1 MDSAHA
7 APDVLSDEHA
17 RAVAVEPK
25 PPERA
30 ALAGDLSPAAVL
42 RLQRSAGNRAVQ
54 ALLRRQAAPA
64 RVASAPITRA
74 PERKLQ
80 RGFWGKV
87 WGGIKSAASAVGSGV
102 VSGAKAVGGAVKTA
116 AVAVGSAVK
125 TGAEAVGKGVV
136 TAAKAVGSAAEW
148 VGEKAWKVMNAVGS
162 FAWEKLKLLGTL
174 AWSFISMLPERLW
187 RLAIDGWEAIV
198 GSVTWLMNGIKD
210 AAGWA
215 WDAVTGVFDWL
226 KEGFSGAL
234 KWLGKGIE
242 GGAQWAADFISDP
255 SWSKL
260 ADGLVGS
267 LSWLGEGVKGLGKW
281 GLDGIVAAAKW
292 GWEGLEGLGA
302 HLWDAAK
309 RGFWWAIPA
318 VVHVLEAV
326 GLNEAL
332 QLIWGFVFRMRELSD
347 DEIKASKEVHP
358 SGLIPYWKVRVDEDS
373 FMITIGQYFAKKFNT
388 RFSPAAITTMHVIQA
403 PKNMR
408 LPVAVH
414 ELTHVGQYEKVGAVY
429 MIEALHGQ
437 QGEAY
442 DYGDLQAKRRTGKHY
457 KDFNREQQAQ
467 MVEDYYLW
475 LHPSLIYNPATGTG
489 DPAPKATKADLEP
502 FIAEMRAGEF

>member
-125 TGAEAVGKGVV
+125 TGVEAVGKGVV

-198 GSVTWLMNGIKD
+198 GSVRC
-210 AAGWA
+210 
-215 WDAVTGVFDWL
+215 V
-226 KEGFSGAL
+226 
-234 KWLGKGIE
+234 
-242 GGAQWAADFISDP
+242 
-255 SWSKL
+255 
-260 ADGLVGS
+260 
-267 LSWLGEGVKGLGKW
+267 
-281 GLDGIVAAAKW
+281 
-292 GWEGLEGLGA
+292 
-302 HLWDAAK
+302 
-309 RGFWWAIPA
+309 
-318 VVHVLEAV
+318 
-326 GLNEAL
+326 
-332 QLIWGFVFRMRELSD
+332 
-347 DEIKASKEVHP
+347 
-358 SGLIPYWKVRVDEDS
+358 
-373 FMITIGQYFAKKFNT
+373 
-388 RFSPAAITTMHVIQA
+388 
-403 PKNMR
+403 
-408 LPVAVH
+408 
-414 ELTHVGQYEKVGAVY
+414 
-429 MIEALHGQ
+429 
-437 QGEAY
+437 
-442 DYGDLQAKRRTGKHY
+442 
-457 KDFNREQQAQ
+457 
-467 MVEDYYLW
+467 
-475 LHPSLIYNPATGTG
+475 
-489 DPAPKATKADLEP
+489 
-502 FIAEMRAGEF
+502 